1 MRAEW
6 VDNSLY
12 SPMILSLAPT
22 LTFIWSTPT
31 PTPTP
36 TSNPTPGPRVKLGVT
51 KNSHYY

>member
-31 PTPTP
+31 PASTPTP
-36 TSNPTPGPRVKLGVT
+36 TFIRTKVKLGIT